1 MDSKKSGQAGCD
13 FLGGSLCRGFVCP
26 FNKGS
31 YSAEIQE

>member
-1 MDSKKSGQAGCD
+1 MESKIFGQAGCD
-13 FLGGSLCRGFVCP
+13 FLGSSFYRGFVCP